1 MHIGI
6 TMFATDYAI
15 APHELAKEAEDR
27 GFESMWLPEHTHIPA
42 SRKTPYPVGEP
53 LPKEYWHTYD
63 PFGALCAAAAVTK
76 RIKLATGICLLM
88 ERDTIITAK
97 ETATVDRL
105 SNGRFIFGV
114 GGGWNVEEAENH
126 GTAWK
131 TRFAKL
137 KEQVAAVRA
146 IWSQEEAE
154 FHGRFVN
161 FDKIWCHP
169 KPVQRPGPPVYV
181 GGLSKPAIARA
192 ADYGDGYVPID
203 VGGGPAMMSPVFE
216 QLHLELEQRGRKR
229 EDVPITV
236 YGAAPKPETLGAYR
250 ELGVERV
257 LFALRSLPREEIL
270 PRLDK
275 YAALISG

>member
-1 MHIGI
+1 
-6 TMFATDYAI
+6 MFATDYAI

-27 GFESMWLPEHTHIPA
+27 GFESLWLPEHTHIPA
-42 SRKTPYPVGEP
+42 SRKTPYPVGVP

-126 GTAWK
+126 GTVWK

-169 KPVQRPGPPVYV
+169 KPVQQPGPPVFV

-203 VGGGPAMMSPVFE
+203 VGGGPAMMAPVFA

-229 EDVPITV
+229 DEVPITV
-236 YGAAPKPETLGAYR
+236 YGAAPKPETLAAYR

-257 LFALRSLPREEIL
+257 LFTLRSLPREEIL

-275 YAALISG
+275 YAALIPG